1 MSIFQDWHFGWS
13 WPVLLGALAGLALC
27 LRLCHATWIRSGKRQ
42 LVAILE
48 VLRFITVCL
57 LLFLLANPER
67 VERVERKDKPEV
79 HLFADVSGSMNTRDV
94 TDANGTLIS
103 RADWVKTTLAAPWR
117 KKLEEEVVVTERPFS
132 SEADPGSTALAEP
145 LRNAL
150 DDSPNLKA
158 ALYLTDGDGNM
169 GPSPLS
175 LAGRSK
181 GAGVPIYV
189 VRVGKNED
197 TPDLSLEEL
206 TAPVFALK
214 EESITLSYRVHNAY
228 DHIARTTLKLFANGK
243 PVAINVD
250 GANPLHRTLEIN
262 PNHYLKGSISWK
274 PDKNLDGNVT
284 LRAEIDALPD
294 EAVLDNNLR
303 ATHLRIENKVLRVL
317 IVDSFPRW
325 EYRFLR
331 NALDRDPGVLMNC
344 LLLHPGMSPGGGRGY
359 LSEFPATA
367 EELSPFDVV
376 FLGDVGIGDE
386 ELTEENAERLLDL
399 VRLQAAGIVFLPG
412 RRGRQ
417 FTFSESPLAE
427 LLPVTYDP
435 DKPTGMGTSNPSS
448 LILTSKGR
456 KHWLTTLRGSGE
468 TDVRFWERLPGFH
481 WSAAALKS
489 RPGSEVLAVHSNF
502 RNEWGR
508 MPTLAI
514 RHVGAGKALY
524 LGADSAWRWR
534 RGVED
539 KYHYRFWSQIVRWM
553 ARKRH
558 VSESEG
564 MRILHD
570 PERPKLREETRL
582 RCIVLDKEGL
592 HLEGGSVEA
601 IAHHPGGET
610 ERIDFEPDPTGPGVY
625 LASFRTRRTG
635 EVTLHVRAPEAGRS
649 ILTKIVVEKPDVERV
664 GKAAKDD
671 PLETLA
677 QRTDGNFT
685 YAEHFDDVASAIAAL
700 PDPAPLERIH
710 RLRADLTWGI
720 ILCVLLAIYWTGRKF
735 AGMI

>member
-1 MSIFQDWHFGWS
+1 MSGLQEWHFGWS

-27 LRLCHATWIRSGKRQ
+27 LRLCYVTWVRSGKRR
-42 LVAILE
+42 LVAFLE
-48 VLRFITVCL
+48 VIRFATVAL
-57 LLFLLANPER
+57 LLFTLANPER
-67 VERVERKDKPEV
+67 VERVEREDKPEV
-79 HLFADVSGSMNTRDV
+79 HLFADASGSMSTRDV
-94 TDANGTLIS
+94 ADANGSLRS
-103 RADWVKTTLAAPWR
+103 RADWVAETLAAPWR
-117 KKLEEEVVVTERPFS
+117 KKLEEDLVVTERPFS
-132 SEADPGSTALAEP
+132 SEAAPGSTDLSEP

-158 ALYLTDGDGNM
+158 ALYLTDGDWNM

-189 VRVGKNED
+189 VRVGKD
-197 TPDLSLEEL
+197 KDSPDLSLKEL
-206 TAPVFALK
+206 TAPSFALK
-214 EESITLSYRVHNAY
+214 GESITLSYRVENAY
-228 DHIARTTLKLFANGK
+228 DRLTRTTLKLFANGK
-243 PVAINVD
+243 PVAINAD
-250 GANPLHRTLEIN
+250 GANPLQRTLEIQ
-262 PNHYLKGSISWK
+262 PNDDLKGYISWK
-274 PDKNLDGNVT
+274 PDKNLDGNIT

-344 LLLHPGMSPGGGRGY
+344 LLLHPGMGAGGGRGY

-367 EELSPFDVV
+367 EELTPFDVV

-386 ELTEENAERLLDL
+386 ELSEENAEQLLDL
-399 VRLQAAGIVFLPG
+399 VRLQAAGVVFLPG

-417 FTFSESPLAE
+417 YTISESPLAE
-427 LLPVTYDP
+427 LLPITYDP

-514 RHVGAGKALY
+514 RYVGAGKSLY
-524 LGADSAWRWR
+524 LGSDSAWRWR

-564 MRILHD
+564 IKILQY
-570 PERPKLREETRL
+570 PERPKLREEVRL
-582 RCIVLDKEGL
+582 SCIVLDKEGL
-592 HLEGGSVEA
+592 QLEGGTVEA
-601 IAHHPGGET
+601 VAYHPGGET
-610 ERIDFEPDPTGPGVY
+610 ERIEFEPDPSGPGVY

-635 EVTLHVRAPEAGRS
+635 TVTLDVRAPDTGRS
-649 ILTKIVVEKPDVERV
+649 IISKIIVERPDVEEV
-664 GKAAKDD
+664 GKAAKDR
-671 PLETLA
+671 PLPTLA
-677 QRTDGNFT
+677 ELTGGKFVH
-685 YAEHFDDVASAIAAL
+685 AEDFDEIATAIAAL

-710 RLRADLTWGI
+710 RLRADLAWGI